1 MPKKL
6 ATDVHDGLVR
16 SALAAP
22 SAQSDQRIKLNS
34 SHGNLAPRV
43 KDLHYQAALDSI
55 SEGVCVFDGQE
66 RMILCNRRY
75 AEIYGLSQ
83 EQVRPGVSM
92 RDIAESR
99 VAAGTCPVEASDG
112 LAYYAWCS
120 VLISSERPSDWTV
133 ALKNGRTIKVHHQPT
148 PGGGFVSTHAEI
160 SGLRDSGD
168 VDNTRLSLQTLID
181 WVPDNLWVKDS
192 KSRFVIANKATALRM
207 GFEDPEDL
215 IGKTDLELCAPEIAR
230 KYFADERRVIETG
243 QPMIDKEEYAAGALN
258 RKTCIS
264 TTKVPLRNGSDE
276 IFGIVGVSRD
286 ITERVRA
293 DAARDE
299 QGAIVEMI
307 ATSVPL
313 ETVLDRIVRAIESQL
328 PGLSASILLVDE
340 DGLHLRHGAAPSLAK
355 AYSDAIDGLPIGPKS
370 GAFGLAVLRRE
381 TVIIAD
387 VSKDAAWDDYRV
399 LAATLG
405 VRSCWSTPILSHQG
419 QGLGALELYSGSVRE
434 PTEAETRLVKIATR
448 TAGIAVER
456 KLAEDRIHFLAN
468 HDALTGLPNRS
479 LLDDR
484 LSQTILFAQRYDR
497 EVVVAFIDL
506 DNFKLVNDSLG
517 HNTGDEV
524 LRRIASRIRVCL
536 RATDTLMRLGGDE
549 FVIVLADQPK
559 GTGSISYLLQ
569 KLRTAIADPLLID
582 GHTLRVTG
590 SIGVANYPHDGTDAR
605 TLLANA
611 DAAMYRAKQIGRDN
625 FQFYTADFD
634 IKAKERLLLH
644 EELRNAIAHNEFVL
658 FYQPQLDLQTGNI
671 FAVEALIRWRHP
683 KLGLVSPEKFIP
695 MAEQTGLI
703 VPIGEW
709 VLREACRQNKAWQD
723 AGLPRMNVCVN
734 VSARQF
740 NDRTLIA
747 KVIDALKQSGLEAK
761 YLELEVTESL
771 IMHDAAAATATMEA
785 LRGLGVQL
793 SIDDFGTGYSSLSA
807 LSTFPVGRLKI
818 DKSFITDLMTNEH
831 DRAVASAVISL
842 GRKLK
847 LKVIAEGVETA
858 EQLEFL
864 RENNCDE
871 VQGYHLSRPIGAKQL
886 EALVRNTT
894 CAIG

>member
-1 MPKKL
+1 M
-6 ATDVHDGLVR
+6 DD

-22 SAQSDQRIKLNS
+22 SAPANPEINVDFDSALRAQE
-34 SHGNLAPRV
+34 V
-43 KDLHYQAALDSI
+43 HYQVALDSI
-55 SEGVCVFDGQE
+55 SDGVCFFDGQE

-75 AEIYGLSQ
+75 AEIYGLSG

-92 RDIAESR
+92 REVAESR
-99 VAAGTCPVEASDG
+99 VAAGTCPAQATDG

-120 VLISSERPSDWTV
+120 ALISSARPSNWTV
-133 ALKNGRTIKVHHQPT
+133 ALKNGRTIKVRHQPT
-148 PGGGFVSTHAEI
+148 PDGGFVSTHEDITAF
-160 SGLRDSGD
+160 
-168 VDNTRLSLQTLID
+168 VDRGASANTRLSLQTLID
-181 WVPDNLWVKDS
+181 WVPDNLWVKDN

-207 GFEDPEDL
+207 GFDDPENL
-215 IGKTDLELCAPEIAR
+215 IGKTDLELCPPDLAR
-230 KYFADERRVIETG
+230 EYFADERRVIESG
-243 QPMIDKEEYAAGALN
+243 QPMIDKQEFAAGPLD

-264 TTKVPLRNGSDE
+264 TTKVPLRNACNE

-299 QGAIVEMI
+299 QATILEMI
-307 ATSVPL
+307 ATSMPL
-313 ETVLDRIVRAIESQL
+313 ETVLDRIARAIESQL
-328 PGLSASILLVDE
+328 SGLSASILLLDDE
-340 DGLHLRHGAAPSLAK
+340 GLHLRRGAAPDLAN
-355 AYSDAIDGLPIGPKS
+355 ACPDAIDSVAIGSRAGPF
-370 GAFGLAVLRRE
+370 GAAVVRQE
-381 TVIIAD
+381 TVIVAD
-387 VSKDAAWDDYRV
+387 VMTDPAWQDHRDWAAGRG
-399 LAATLG
+399 L
-405 VRSCWSTPILSHQG
+405 RSCWSTPIMSHEG
-419 QGLGALELYSGSVRE
+419 RVLGALDLHSGSIRE
-434 PTEAETRLVKIATR
+434 PTKGETRLIAIATR

-456 KLAEDRIHFLAN
+456 KLAEDRILFLAN

-484 LSQTILFAQRYDR
+484 LSQAILFAQRYDR
-497 EVVVAFIDL
+497 EVVVAFVDL

-517 HNTGDEV
+517 HNAGDEA
-524 LRRIASRIRVCL
+524 LKRITGRMAAFL

-549 FVIVLADQPK
+549 FVIILADQPK
-559 GTGSISYLLQ
+559 GTEDISCLLQ
-569 KLRTAIADPLLID
+569 NLRASIAAPLLID

-590 SIGVANYPHDGTDAR
+590 SIGVANYPNDGTDAR

-625 FQFYTADFD
+625 FQFYTADLN
-634 IKAKERLLLH
+634 IRARERLLLH
-644 EELRNAIAHNEFVL
+644 EELRNAVARNEFVL
-658 FYQPQLDLQTGNI
+658 FYQPQLELQTGKI

-683 KLGLVSPEKFIP
+683 KSGLVSPDTFIP

-703 VPIGEW
+703 VPIGDW

-723 AGLPRMNVCVN
+723 AGLPHMNVCVN

-740 NDRTLIA
+740 NDKSLVA
-747 KVIDALKQSGLEAK
+747 KVIDALHASGLEAK

-771 IMHDAAAATATMEA
+771 IMHDGEAASAVMEE
-785 LRGLGVQL
+785 LRGLGDHL

-818 DKSFITDLMTNEH
+818 DKSFITDLTTNEH

-847 LKVIAEGVETA
+847 LKVIAEGVETE

-871 VQGYHLSRPIGAKQL
+871 MQGYHLSKPLAADEL
-886 EALVRNTT
+886 EKWVKKSASCCLP
-894 CAIG
+894 